1 MWGKTSQRE
10 PVAGVQVS
18 GGGLWVIVTDR
29 GGVEEGQGSQ
39 SVREEGRMRTPHF
52 WKVPNL
58 ASEASESGLGLCERG
73 SQPGVAGRERG
84 MWRQAPAV
92 AA

>member
-18 GGGLWVIVTDR
+18 GGGLWVNVTDR
-29 GGVEEGQGSQ
+29 GGVEEDQGSQ
-39 SVREEGRMRTPHF
+39 SVREAGRMRTPHV
-52 WKVPNL
+52 WNVPNL
-58 ASEASESGLGLCERG
+58 VNEMNEPSLGLCERG

-84 MWRQAPAV
+84 RRRQAPAV